1 MGYWQLFG
9 CMVQRTQEL
18 LGQQILVTIFLY
30 FNLKKPNNFCKKCC
44 HIWFPFREYLLE
56 KLRIKTKFQT
66 NVLPFEKCVTETRT
80 NINKGCNLQNPY
92 LLTVLLSIP
101 FNKLPW
107 LLELS
112 GTFPVPVRREVE
124 LRAPSPPFRA
134 FPDRIFPST
143 MSLRSPG
150 TSCRP
155 SRDRTRFDRTSMM
168 VSVYPISCR
177 YLQLKIWIS
186 EIR

>member
-1 MGYWQLFG
+1 MGYWQLLWYNKF
-9 CMVQRTQEL
+9 C
-18 LGQQILVTIFLY
+18 
-30 FNLKKPNNFCKKCC
+30 NNFSLFQLNRKLVFTKLLAIIVFHSEKTSELQFRTFFLPYKKS
-44 HIWFPFREYLLE
+44 
-56 KLRIKTKFQT
+56 
-66 NVLPFEKCVTETRT
+66 VTEKRT
-80 NINKGCNLQNPY
+80 SLNKEWNLLKPY
-92 LLTVLLSIP
+92 LWTVLLSIP

-177 YLQLKIWIS
+177 YLQLKNWN
-186 EIR
+186 

>member
-1 MGYWQLFG
+1 MFFIQKI
-9 CMVQRTQEL
+9 
-18 LGQQILVTIFLY
+18 ILKCNSKPFFFIY
-30 FNLKKPNNFCKKCC
+30 KKS
-44 HIWFPFREYLLE
+44 
-56 KLRIKTKFQT
+56 
-66 NVLPFEKCVTETRT
+66 VTEKRT
-80 NINKGCNLQNPY
+80 PVNKQWNLLNPY
-92 LLTVLLSIP
+92 LQTVLLSIP

-177 YLQLKIWIS
+177 YLQLKNENLKNAEVFSSNHNEQGYTLVI
-186 EIR
+186 

>member
-1 MGYWQLFG
+1 M
-9 CMVQRTQEL
+9 
-18 LGQQILVTIFLY
+18 
-30 FNLKKPNNFCKKCC
+30 K
-44 HIWFPFREYLLE
+44 
-56 KLRIKTKFQT
+56 
-66 NVLPFEKCVTETRT
+66 RT
-80 NINKGCNLQNPY
+80 NINKGCNLLNPY

-177 YLQLKIWIS
+177 YLQFKIQINKIQKFSRQITMYKIS
-186 EIR
+186 LQNTRFCHLTSFLF